1 MTPELLTMLGIGVA
15 IVGLNWRMVHGLRQE
30 MHAGFAEL
38 RQDVGALRERV
49 IDLGERVARLEG
61 AFSDLSQRVA
71 RLEGAFDGFMGRR
84 EPSEGRTA

>member
-1 MTPELLTMLGIGVA
+1 MTTEVLTILGIGIA

-38 RQDVGALRERV
+38 RQEVGALRERV
-49 IDLGERVARLEG
+49 IDLGELVARLEG
-61 AFSDLSQRVA
+61 AL
-71 RLEGAFDGFMGRR
+71 DGFMGRR

>member
-1 MTPELLTMLGIGVA
+1 MTTELLAMLGIGVA

-30 MHAGFAEL
+30 MHTGFDVL
-38 RQDVGALRERV
+38 RQDLGVLRQEVGALRERV

-61 AFSDLSQRVA
+61 AV
-71 RLEGAFDGFMGRR
+71 DGFMGRR